1 MHGDKFFLLHSSAY
15 RGRFCRPCTLVAY
28 LTGISQ
34 NCTPCVGEKLY
45 PSRLGEYLVV
55 LVPTEMFTQVIP
67 ASGEAG
73 FDPSGCGGHKNSE
86 NVATFSEFL
95 GREEKPSLPAH
106 QTSLGRR
113 KNLFPCWT

>member
-1 MHGDKFFLLHSSAY
+1 M
-15 RGRFCRPCTLVAY
+15 
-28 LTGISQ
+28 
-34 NCTPCVGEKLY
+34 GEKLY
-45 PSRLGEYLVV
+45 PSRLGEYLAV

-73 FDPSGCGGHKNSE
+73 FYPSGRGGHKNSE

-106 QTSLGRR
+106 RTSLGRR
-113 KNLFPCWT
+113 KNFSPALNPECFYRASPGIGKTHESIPRA